1 MYVGLLLILLPLVLG
16 YLVVVKSEK
25 WLHRINSS
33 CTYMIYLILFI
44 MGVSLSQLDN
54 LADNAALI
62 LRYSAVF
69 VVLIMAANL
78 LGLWWFDR
86 KSKFTLQSGTSGVIA
101 KWPLILESISL
112 LGVVVGGFMV
122 GLLIDYFIKI
132 DKSIIDNL
140 GEWALMLL
148 LALIGIQLR
157 NSGISLKE
165 ILLNKAGLSIAII
178 VVVTSWLA
186 ALLISFILDL
196 PINHA
201 LAISSGFGWYSLS
214 GILISDGISP
224 VLGGVAF
231 MIDLARELVAILLI
245 PLIIKK
251 YPHTGVGVG
260 GATAMDFT
268 LPIIQKSGGSDAIP
282 MAIVSGFI
290 LTLIGPVAILFFT
303 NI

>member
-25 WLHRINSS
+25 WLHRVNSS
-33 CTYMIYLILFI
+33 CTYMIYLILFV
-44 MGVSLSQLDN
+44 MGISLSQLDN
-54 LADNAALI
+54 LANNGMLI
-62 LRYSAVF
+62 LGYSAVF
-69 VVLIMAANL
+69 TIIIMAANVI
-78 LGLWWFDR
+78 GLWWFDK
-86 KSKFTLQSGTSGVIA
+86 KSQLILNSGTSNAIA

-112 LGVVVGGFMV
+112 LGVVAGGFAI
-122 GLLIDYFIKI
+122 GLMMDIIINI
-132 DKSIIDNL
+132 DKSMIDKL

-157 NSGISLKE
+157 NSGIALKE

-186 ALLISFILDL
+186 AVLISFMLDL
-196 PINHA
+196 PLNYT

-231 MIDLARELVAILLI
+231 MTDLARELVAILLI

-251 YPHTGVGVG
+251 HPHTGVGTG

-268 LPIIQKSGGSDAIP
+268 LPIIQKSGGSDAVP

-290 LTLIGPVAILFFT
+290 LTLIGPVAILVFT
-303 NI
+303 NF

>member
-25 WLHRINSS
+25 WLHRVNSS
-33 CTYMIYLILFI
+33 CTYMIYLILFV
-44 MGVSLSQLDN
+44 MGISLSQLDN
-54 LADNAALI
+54 LANNGMLI
-62 LRYSAVF
+62 LGYSAVF
-69 VVLIMAANL
+69 TIIIMAANVI
-78 LGLWWFDR
+78 GLWWFDK
-86 KSKFTLQSGTSGVIA
+86 KSQLTLNSGTSNAIA

-112 LGVVVGGFMV
+112 LGVVAGGFAI
-122 GLLIDYFIKI
+122 GLMMDIIIDI
-132 DKSIIDNL
+132 DKSMIDKL

-157 NSGISLKE
+157 NSGIALKE

-186 ALLISFILDL
+186 AVLISFMLDL
-196 PINHA
+196 PLNHA

-231 MIDLARELVAILLI
+231 MTDLARELVAILLI

-251 YPHTGVGVG
+251 YPHTGVGTG

-268 LPIIQKSGGSDAIP
+268 LPIIQKSGGSDAVP

-290 LTLIGPVAILFFT
+290 LTLIGPVAILVFT
-303 NI
+303 NF